1 MSLTFLK
8 VGLLKGIAIFSPFL
22 VFEAVN
28 FHLQVSELFLKQI
41 DKIRFLSKI
50 QGLKSI
56 RLKSTNSILK
66 VRQSDTNVLKV
77 NLLKGMIIFSADVVF
92 EAVILHLQVSEFI

>member
-8 VGLLKGIAIFSPFL
+8 VGLLKGIAIFSAFL

-28 FHLQVSELFLKQI
+28 LHLQVSELFFKQI
-41 DKIRFLSKI
+41 DKIRFVSKI

-56 RLKSTNSILK
+56 RLESTTE
-66 VRQSDTNVLKV
+66 VRQSDINVLKV
-77 NLLKGMIIFSADVVF
+77 NLLKEMTIFSAHFVF
-92 EAVILHLQVSEFI
+92 GAVILHLEVCKLN